1 MIRIALR
8 SLILTGGLLMAQTL
22 AAGGFDQTL
31 RYFTRDISAND
42 PTVITQ
48 FEAIIETPP
57 TSLVEVRFY
66 GGEDASA
73 EERQFRA
80 MIIRLNEADRFLASA
95 SLSLPNPLP
104 SPVAKSDPKSLRDLT
119 YIGYQP

>member
-8 SLILTGGLLMAQTL
+8 SLIPTEGLLMAQTL

-31 RYFTRDISAND
+31 RDFTRDISAND

-80 MIIRLNEADRFLASA
+80 MIIRLNEVDHILASA

-104 SPVAKSDPKSLRDLT
+104 APFAKSDPKSLRDLT

>member
-1 MIRIALR
+1 
-8 SLILTGGLLMAQTL
+8 MAQTL

-31 RYFTRDISAND
+31 RDFTRDISAND

-66 GGEDASA
+66 GGKDASA

-80 MIIRLNEADRFLASA
+80 MIIRLHEADHILASA

-104 SPVAKSDPKSLRDLT
+104 SFAAKSDSKSLRDLT

>member
-1 MIRIALR
+1 
-8 SLILTGGLLMAQTL
+8 MAQTL

-31 RYFTRDISAND
+31 RDFTRDISAND

-57 TSLVEVRFY
+57 TSLVEVRSY

-80 MIIRLNEADRFLASA
+80 MIIRLNEGDHILASA

-104 SPVAKSDPKSLRDLT
+104 APFANSDPKSLRDLT

>member
-22 AAGGFDQTL
+22 TAGGFDQTL
-31 RYFTRDISAND
+31 RDFTRDISAND

-80 MIIRLNEADRFLASA
+80 MIIRLHEADHILASA

-104 SPVAKSDPKSLRDLT
+104 SLAAKSDSKSLRDLT